1 MDLRNNETM
10 EHRMLKHLSLKFGI
24 PALLIAIAAVPAW
37 SQNCQT
43 RDEIAPEV
51 RSGIEAAAQK
61 AFDEASRGD
70 ANALR
75 ADSIPSLQSNFASI
89 AGAVND
95 NKAALAGATPQ
106 LRTSFLL
113 DTGPTPSADGQ
124 FYCGVF
130 GARGLGANGA
140 EFDIPNL
147 PVGKYGIAIQDILG
161 SKGPYVLTTIFQ
173 DMSGWKIAGFR
184 VHSVSAIGHDGF
196 WYLQRAR
203 EYKTRGQ
210 THNAWFYYLTSWELI
225 APVPFMNT
233 VVLSK
238 LTQESNSVQ
247 PKDVPVGG
255 NPVAFSANGKTYNI
269 TEISPLYTGNT
280 FDLNI
285 KYSVPSTADFNG
297 TQADARGL
305 ATAMVA
311 QYPELKDAFTNVWAH
326 AVDPN
331 GAEAVGLINLK
342 QAQKP

>member
-1 MDLRNNETM
+1 
-10 EHRMLKHLSLKFGI
+10 MLKFLSVK
-24 PALLIAIAAVPAW
+24 LLLVGSLLAGAAVPAW
-37 SQNCQT
+37 SQGCQT
-43 RDEIAPEV
+43 REEIAPDV
-51 RSGIEAAAQK
+51 RSAIESAAQK

-75 ADSIPSLQSNFASI
+75 ADSIPSLQSNFGAI

-95 NKAALAGATPQ
+95 NKAALTGAKPQ
-106 LRTSFLL
+106 LRSSFLL
-113 DTGPTPSADGQ
+113 DTGPTPSPDGQ

-130 GARGLGANGA
+130 GARGMGANGA

-147 PVGKYGIAIQDILG
+147 PAGKYGIAI
-161 SKGPYVLTTIFQ
+161 
-173 DMSGWKIAGFR
+173 MSGWKVAGFR
-184 VHSVSAIGHDGF
+184 VHAVSAIGHDGF
-196 WYLQRAR
+196 WYLERAR
-203 EYKTRGQ
+203 EYKTKGQ
-210 THNAWFYYLTSWELI
+210 SHNAWFYYLTSWELI

-233 VVLSK
+233 VMLSK
-238 LTQESNSVQ
+238 VTQESNSVQ

-255 NPVAFSANGKTYNI
+255 TPVAFSANGKTYNI

-280 FDLNI
+280 FDLNV

-305 ATAMVA
+305 ATALVA
-311 QYPELKDAFTNVWAH
+311 QYPELKEAFTNVWAH

-342 QAQKP
+342 QAPKP

>member
-1 MDLRNNETM
+1 M

-24 PALLIAIAAVPAW
+24 PALLLAIAAVPAW

-61 AFDEASRGD
+61 AFDEASNGNAD
-70 ANALR
+70 ALK
-75 ADSIPSLQSNFASI
+75 ADSVPSLQSSFGGVAS
-89 AGAVND
+89 AVTD
-95 NKAALAGATPQ
+95 NKAAIAGAKPQ
-106 LRTSFLL
+106 IRTSFLL

-130 GARGLGANGA
+130 GARGMGANGA

-147 PVGKYGIAIQDILG
+147 PVGKYGIVIQDIIG

-173 DMSGWKIAGFR
+173 DSGGWKVANYTI
-184 VHSVSAIGHDGF
+184 HSMAANGHDAF
-196 WYLQRAR
+196 WYLERAR
-203 EYKTRGQ
+203 DYKTKGQ
-210 THNAWFYYLTSWELI
+210 NHNAWFYYLTSWYLT

-233 VVLSK
+233 VMLSK
-238 LTQESNSVQ
+238 VTQESNGVQ
-247 PKDVPVGG
+247 PKDIPVGG
-255 NPVAFSANGKTYNI
+255 TPVAFTANGKTYNI
-269 TEISPLYTGNT
+269 TDMSAVYTGPT
-280 FDLNI
+280 FDLSI

-297 TQADARGL
+297 TQADARSL
-305 ATAMVA
+305 ASAVVA

-342 QAQKP
+342 QTAKQ

>member
-1 MDLRNNETM
+1 MTKMPSVKLLLM
-10 EHRMLKHLSLKFGI
+10 
-24 PALLIAIAAVPAW
+24 ALILAVAAVPAW
-37 SQNCQT
+37 SQGCQT
-43 RDEIAPEV
+43 RDEIPPDQRA
-51 RSGIEAAAQK
+51 SIEAAAQK

-70 ANALR
+70 SAALK
-75 ADSIPSLQSNFASI
+75 ADSIPSLQSNFDSI
-89 AGAVND
+89 GGAVKD
-95 NKAALAGATPQ
+95 NQPALAGAKPQ

-130 GARGLGANGA
+130 GARGMGANGA

-147 PVGKYGIAIQDILG
+147 PVGKYGIAIQDIVG
-161 SKGPYVLTTIFQ
+161 NKGPYVLTTIFQ
-173 DMSGWKIAGFR
+173 DMSGWKVAGFR
-184 VHSVSAIGHDGF
+184 VHSVAAIGHDGF
-196 WYLQRAR
+196 WYLERAR
-203 EYKTRGQ
+203 EYKTKGQ
-210 THNAWFYYLTSWELI
+210 THNAWFYYLTSWDLI

-233 VVLSK
+233 VMLSK
-238 LTQESNSVQ
+238 VIQESNAVQ

-255 NPVAFSANGKTYNI
+255 TPVAFSANGKTYNI
-269 TEISPLYTGNT
+269 TEISPLYSGNT
-280 FDLNI
+280 FDLSI

-305 ATAMVA
+305 ANALVA

-342 QAQKP
+342 QAKP

>member
-1 MDLRNNETM
+1 
-10 EHRMLKHLSLKFGI
+10 MLKHLSLKFGI

-75 ADSIPSLQSNFASI
+75 ADAIPSLQSNFGAI

-140 EFDIPNL
+140 EFDIPE
-147 PVGKYGIAIQDILG
+147 PARRQVRHRHPGHSWQQG
-161 SKGPYVLTTIFQ
+161 SLRAHHYFSRHEWMEDSRVPRTFC
-173 DMSGWKIAGFR
+173 FR
-184 VHSVSAIGHDGF
+184 R
-196 WYLQRAR
+196 W
-203 EYKTRGQ
+203 T
-210 THNAWFYYLTSWELI
+210 
-225 APVPFMNT
+225 
-233 VVLSK
+233 
-238 LTQESNSVQ
+238 
-247 PKDVPVGG
+247 
-255 NPVAFSANGKTYNI
+255 
-269 TEISPLYTGNT
+269 
-280 FDLNI
+280 
-285 KYSVPSTADFNG
+285 
-297 TQADARGL
+297 
-305 ATAMVA
+305 
-311 QYPELKDAFTNVWAH
+311 
-326 AVDPN
+326 
-331 GAEAVGLINLK
+331 
-342 QAQKP
+342 

>member
-1 MDLRNNETM
+1 MYLRNKQTM
-10 EHRMLKHLSLKFGI
+10 EHRMLKRLFKF
-24 PALLIAIAAVPAW
+24 LLVACVVACAVAPGW
-37 SQNCQT
+37 SQGCQT
-43 RDEIAPEV
+43 RDEISPDV
-51 RSGIEAAAQK
+51 RSAIESAAQT
-61 AFDEASRGD
+61 AFDQASNGNVD
-70 ANALR
+70 ALKAN
-75 ADSIPSLQSNFASI
+75 SIPSLQSNFGAI

-95 NKAALAGATPQ
+95 NKAALAGGKPQ
-106 LRTSFLL
+106 LRASFLL

-130 GARGLGANGA
+130 GARGMGANGA

-173 DMSGWKIAGFR
+173 DMNGWKMAGFR
-184 VHSVSAIGHDGF
+184 VHSVSAVGHDGF
-196 WYLQRAR
+196 WYLERAR
-203 EYKTRGQ
+203 EYKTKGQ
-210 THNAWFYYLTSWELI
+210 AHNAWFYYLTSWELI

-233 VVLSK
+233 VMLSK

-255 NPVAFSANGKTYNI
+255 TPVAFSANGKTYNI
-269 TEISPLYTGNT
+269 TEISPLFTGNT

-297 TQADARGL
+297 AQADARAL
-305 ATAMVA
+305 ASAVVA
-311 QYPELKDAFTNVWAH
+311 QHPELKDAFTNVWAH

-342 QAQKP
+342 QAPKP

>member
-1 MDLRNNETM
+1 MYFQNQETM
-10 EHRMLKHLSLKFGI
+10 EHRMLKFLSVK
-24 PALLIAIAAVPAW
+24 LLLVGSLLAGAAVPAW
-37 SQNCQT
+37 SQGCQT
-43 RDEIAPEV
+43 REEIAPDV
-51 RSGIEAAAQK
+51 RSAIESAAQK

-75 ADSIPSLQSNFASI
+75 ADSIPSLQSNFGAI

-95 NKAALAGATPQ
+95 NKAALTGAKPQ
-106 LRTSFLL
+106 LRSSFLL
-113 DTGPTPSADGQ
+113 DTGPTPSPDGQ

-130 GARGLGANGA
+130 GARGMGANGA

-147 PVGKYGIAIQDILG
+147 PAGKYGIAIQDILG

-173 DMSGWKIAGFR
+173 DMSGWKVAGFR
-184 VHSVSAIGHDGF
+184 VHAVSAIGHDGF
-196 WYLQRAR
+196 WYLERAR
-203 EYKTRGQ
+203 EYKTKGQ
-210 THNAWFYYLTSWELI
+210 SHNAWFYYLTSWELI

-233 VVLSK
+233 VMLSK
-238 LTQESNSVQ
+238 VTQESNSVQ

-255 NPVAFSANGKTYNI
+255 TPVAFSANGKTYNI

-280 FDLNI
+280 YDLNI

-305 ATAMVA
+305 ATALVA
-311 QYPELKDAFTNVWAH
+311 QYPELKEAFTNVWAH

-342 QAQKP
+342 QAPKP